1 MKLKVCGM
9 KFSEN
14 INEVGRLQP
23 DFMGFI
29 FWPNTKRFFSDKKI
43 NLPKNIKKVGVFV
56 NQDLAFIKEKAKE
69 FNLDFIQ
76 LHGNEDLKFCNSVRS
91 FAKTIK
97 VFHIDNNFDFQKLLP
112 FENCV
117 NYFLFD
123 TKCESFGGSGMKFE
137 WDILKKY
144 NLKTSFFLSGGID
157 IDDLKKILEL
167 KKMEIPIF
175 GIDINSKFELRPGL
189 KNKLKIQNL
198 INKLKK

>member
-1 MKLKVCGM
+1 
-9 KFSEN
+9 
-14 INEVGRLQP
+14 
-23 DFMGFI
+23 MGFI

>member
-1 MKLKVCGM
+1 MKVYK
-9 KFSEN
+9 
-14 INEVGRLQP
+14 
-23 DFMGFI
+23 
-29 FWPNTKRFFSDKKI
+29 NTYTKYILDKYLLI
-43 NLPKNIKKVGVFV
+43 GL
-56 NQDLAFIKEKAKE
+56 
-69 FNLDFIQ
+69 
-76 LHGNEDLKFCNSVRS
+76 
-91 FAKTIK
+91 
-97 VFHIDNNFDFQKLLP
+97 LLP